1 MKQFLYIFNYPIYEK
16 ELCELEYY
24 YLFDDVMK
32 SKYLLTSKDVDFYR
46 SVFIRYRIDILKKDI
61 EFDHLVSFLED
72 NPLTYY
78 DFKVIYLK
86 NEITHVP
93 YKESID
99 KCKQIA
105 LPIQGSVNMQNP
117 KTTIIITKL
126 EEEWI
131 LGILHVNDQW
141 NKNENKPYTYSSS
154 LSLRLARSL
163 VNIGV
168 GNHLSLKVVDPCCG
182 IGTVVLEALSMGIDI
197 KGYDI
202 SREVSYQARLN
213 LEHFHYNPLVIEK
226 KDMHM
231 IKELYDVCIL
241 DIPYGLYSRITFEE
255 QVELLKST
263 YRFTKRLILVSTIKM
278 DEELKKIGYN
288 VEKQCK
294 VGKNECFEM
303 VRYVTVAMRG

>member
-1 MKQFLYIFNYPIYEK
+1 MKQFLYIFNYPPYEK

-24 YLFDDVMK
+24 YLFK
-32 SKYLLTSKDVDFYR
+32 SQMTTKYLVTSLDVDFCR
-46 SVFIRYRIDILKKDI
+46 SVFIRTRIDILKKDSD
-61 EFDHLVSFLED
+61 FNNLVSFLKEKQ
-72 NPLTYY
+72 LTYY

-86 NEITHVP
+86 NEITHVS

-105 LPIQGSVNMQNP
+105 LPINGSVNMQNP
-117 KTTIIITKL
+117 KVTIIITKIN
-126 EEEWI
+126 EEWI
-131 LGILHVNDQW
+131 LGIQNINNQW
-141 NKNENKPYTYSSS
+141 NQNENKPYTYSSS

-168 GNHLSLKVVDPCCG
+168 GNDLNLKVVDPCCG

-197 KGYDI
+197 KGFDI

-213 LEHFHYNPLVIEK
+213 LAHFNYDPLIIEK

-241 DIPYGLYSRITFEE
+241 DIPYGLYSKITFDE
-255 QVELLKST
+255 QIALLKST
-263 YRFTKRLILVSTIKM
+263 YKFTKKLILVSTIKM
-278 DEELKKIGYN
+278 DEELKNIGYN

-294 VGKNECFEM
+294 VGKNESFEM
-303 VRYVTVAMRG
+303 VRYVTVAVRS